1 MEEDNIKMSLKN
13 FECGG
18 VDWIDLSR
26 WRFLRTRQGKL
37 RLLSKR
43 DISGLTASNVFVHFV
58 RTDL

>member
-1 MEEDNIKMSLKN
+1 MRLKN

-26 WRFLRTRQGKL
+26 WRFLRTRQGNL
-37 RLLSKR
+37 RLLIKR
-43 DISGLTASNVFVHFV
+43 VISGLTACSETGVFVLFV